1 MAAII
6 AEFAPTQEKNI
17 DENPRKTRRSQ
28 NLEGRFTKRIL
39 GLSRFIPKAHLR
51 DTYLVMQ
58 ETMCFKTRTCF
69 PSIPDLAERRGVDV
83 RTLQKH
89 INALELLGVT
99 VRTLRKSSRSSN
111 YTSMFTFPLLN
122 EEFLMNRIGMRRM
135 PAKRLVEKQGCGRY
149 RGIASSSGSHGS
161 VLPQVSPSEEVV
173 AGLSTTPV
181 DNTAFVPGDGGT
193 EGTVKPLPERE
204 KQTTTAR
211 APEARRRESQWKPDP
226 ERPKPPTL
234 VRLWR
239 DRRDEQRR
247 ERAMKA
253 SIGIWDGVE
262 TPMTAEDRA
271 MLARMEAECRAE
283 EKRRVEVERVRA
295 EAKAE
300 VDRAWAD
307 KQRCE
312 REKWEAVYDSEEGKA
327 LRMRLN
333 QQISACGRRG

>member
-1 MAAII
+1 MPSTI
-6 AEFAPTQEKNI
+6 AEFASAQEKNV
-17 DENPRKTRRSQ
+17 DENPHKTRRSQ

-39 GLSRFIPKAHLR
+39 GLGRFISKAHLR

-173 AGLSTTPV
+173 AGLSTTPI

-247 ERAMKA
+247 EMASKA
-253 SIGIWDGVE
+253 RIGMWDGVA
-262 TPMTAEDRA
+262 TPMTAAE
-271 MLARMEAECRAE
+271 LAEHEREMAELDAKAAVRRE
-283 EKRRVEVERVRA
+283 EKRAQDEMI
-295 EAKAE
+295 
-300 VDRAWAD
+300 
-307 KQRCE
+307 
-312 REKWEAVYDSEEGKA
+312 EK
-327 LRMRLN
+327 RMREAIEQRLKGN
-333 QQISACGRRG
+333 L